1 MFEATFTILG
11 GEGRARMSVE
21 MSGPGFKSA
30 VAFVN
35 QYGGTTDTA
44 ANTESAGFYTILKWR
59 VDGEGM

>member
-44 ANTESAGFYTILKWR
+44 ANTESAGFYTILK
-59 VDGEGM
+59 